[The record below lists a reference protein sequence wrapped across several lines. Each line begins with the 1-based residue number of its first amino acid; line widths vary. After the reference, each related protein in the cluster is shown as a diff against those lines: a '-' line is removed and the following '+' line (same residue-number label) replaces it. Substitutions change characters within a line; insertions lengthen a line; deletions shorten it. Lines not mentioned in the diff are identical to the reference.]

1 MLSAECEPQIPP
13 LGLKSSVGMTNL
25 GGSAVLDRM
34 TRWQK
39 LKSSVGMTE
48 RKAKSERRRAK
59 GEERKAKSEQRAL
72 LLLNRLDC
80 LGMDL
85 LVLDLRSVPASAERL
100 DQVDRRDHLL
110 AEELRRQ
117 PLVGQQR
124 QLCGDAVEVARD
136 SADVA
141 VVGNLQSAS
150 GIGDGGILSGARLRE
165 RVQSREPIFN
175 LLERAQHGLAIVCHR
190 LVVGR
195 FRGREIGAVAPA
207 LEDRLQKIAA
217 QRPDGAGCGE
227 QVRDVGT
234 LPSTAAGDG
243 ELRSEE
249 HTSELQSRP

>member
-48 RKAKSERRRAK
+48 RKAKSEKRRAK

-100 DQVDRRDHLL
+100 DQVNRRNHLL

-124 QLCGDAVEVARD
+124 QLCGDDVQVARD

-141 VVGNLQSAS
+141 VVGKLQSAP
-150 GIGDGGILSGARLRE
+150 GIGHSSVLRRVRARQ
-165 RVQSREPIFN
+165 RVQAGEPVFH
-175 LLERAQHGLAIVCHR
+175 LLERCQHGLAIVCHR

-195 FRGREIGAVAPA
+195 FRGREIGAVASA
-207 LEDRLQKIAA
+207 LKDRLQQI
-217 QRPDGAGCGE
+217 
-227 QVRDVGT
+227 
-234 LPSTAAGDG
+234 TA
-243 ELRSEE
+243 
-249 HTSELQSRP
+249 